1 MIKFLESESEL
12 LEGYHVLKE
21 LRTSLSEKEFFK
33 HLPQMQKEGYQLVG
47 LEVESHLVAVA
58 GIIPL
63 TNFYHGK
70 HIYIY
75 DLVTKASV
83 RSKGYGERL
92 LDYILEMAKEEGYE
106 NISLSSGLQ
115 RITAHRFYEE
125 KMNFSKTS
133 FVFVKPLNE

>member
-1 MIKFLESESEL
+1 MIKFLESESDL

-33 HLPQMQKEGYQLVG
+33 RLAVMQKEGYQMLG
-47 LEVESHLVAVA
+47 LEDKGQLVAVA

-75 DLVTKASV
+75 DLVTKSTV
-83 RSKGYGERL
+83 RSSGYGEKL
-92 LDYILEMAKEEGYE
+92 LDYIISMGKEKGYE
-106 NISLSSGLQ
+106 NITLSSGLQ
-115 RITAHRFYEE
+115 RVDAHRFYEK
-125 KMNFSKTS
+125 KMSFDKTS
-133 FVFVKPLNE
+133 FVFVKSLT